1 MKYVYV
7 LFAHD
12 WCTVFGYLYLF
23 LYVCKRVV
31 DESYEEYPAQ
41 FTEDPEQQFVE
52 EGKCP
57 WSYVLFTLIHHPL
70 INLPLLLRIS

>member
-7 LFAHD
+7 LFAHA

-31 DESYEEYPAQ
+31 DESYEEYSAQ

-57 WSYVLFTLIHHPL
+57 
-70 INLPLLLRIS
+70 